1 MGYQIAQP
9 VAVRP
14 VAARKSLRASA
25 GRDGKGTP
33 DKRQRTRNYPV
44 HDLTRPQ
51 LAHLLRAEAA
61 WLGSSCKEHTN
72 IRFGPPRPSSRSFES
87 DPSLMLT
94 QDFRASNLVS
104 LSPP

>member
-1 MGYQIAQP
+1 MGYQIAQ
-9 VAVRP
+9 P

-61 WLGSSCKEHTN
+61 
-72 IRFGPPRPSSRSFES
+72 
-87 DPSLMLT
+87 
-94 QDFRASNLVS
+94 
-104 LSPP
+104 